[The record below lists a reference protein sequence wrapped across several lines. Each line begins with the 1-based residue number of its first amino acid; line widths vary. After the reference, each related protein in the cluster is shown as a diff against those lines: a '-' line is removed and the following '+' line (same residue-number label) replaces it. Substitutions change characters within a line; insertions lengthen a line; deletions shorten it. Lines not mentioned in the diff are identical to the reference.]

1 MTLLTTIQV
10 GNIMKPTNQRGGIVL
25 EELNITAK
33 GSLQNRIY
41 LNNDRLH
48 SDYYSEKNFIQDNEY
63 SWPGDFEG
71 RTLLALVS
79 LAKALHKQEFPEKL
93 FLLAKEH
100 VNQDKYFGKLFDG
113 KVANEQQISGNS
125 WYLRALV
132 AIYEEYK
139 DTFAYESICSIIDN
153 FVVKL
158 LPFYKKYPM
167 ESKYRDNTNKG
178 EAIGALYTKT
188 VNDWYLS
195 TDTGCAFIALDGF
208 TSAYSIYPNQELKQL
223 IEFMIEKFMSI
234 DKVGLRCQTH
244 ATLSASRG
252 IMRFYEITQQ
262 DKYLDYVKGIFDLY
276 LQDGM
281 TCNYANYNWFLR
293 PSWTE
298 PCAIVDSLIL
308 AFSLFRETGEYR
320 YAQVVNRIYANALR
334 FAQRGNGGFGC
345 DVCLDENENY
355 LKPNQNF
362 YEAFWC
368 CTMRGA
374 EGLLW
379 CVENVV
385 QSKGNTVTV
394 VCAEDCN
401 VVSKDGKTQFSLA
414 VEKGRQN
421 VLSLDIVEWKNGQK
435 LKIYVPEN
443 YKDLEINGQ
452 QNVKEKGGFIEL
464 DNVACGKLCIRY
476 SLPAVEEK
484 LKKGKVAYFAGDF
497 MLGEPVQ
504 GNVPDNEK
512 FDTEKGALTFVE
524 DMSKRT
530 KSEGLSVRQRM
541 IF

>member
-1 MTLLTTIQV
+1 M
-10 GNIMKPTNQRGGIVL
+10 

-208 TSAYSIYPNQELKQL
+208 TSAYSIYPNQDLKQL

-276 LQDGM
+276 LQNGM

-379 CVENVV
+379 CVENIV

-401 VVSKDGKTQFSLA
+401 VVSKDGKIQFSLA

-421 VLSLDIVEWKNGQK
+421 VLSLESLVVEVFIRVVGIASVHGGGLDVFVKRMPR
-435 LKIYVPEN
+435 PEH
-443 YKDLEINGQ
+443 DRLQIATCLFRPG
-452 QNVKEKGGFIEL
+452 NVGIAEFMGM
-464 DNVACGKLCIRY
+464 
-476 SLPAVEEK
+476 
-484 LKKGKVAYFAGDF
+484 
-497 MLGEPVQ
+497 MLGEQSLERRLYRTQVYRFCFFKIDVWKNFSKHR
-504 GNVPDNEK
+504 GEGGFA
-512 FDTEKGALTFVE
+512 FDFYSSLSLFARGADEEVLFRAYGFEFTPAQTAIE
-524 DMSKRT
+524 HD
-530 KSEGLSVRQRM
+530 E
-541 IF
+541 